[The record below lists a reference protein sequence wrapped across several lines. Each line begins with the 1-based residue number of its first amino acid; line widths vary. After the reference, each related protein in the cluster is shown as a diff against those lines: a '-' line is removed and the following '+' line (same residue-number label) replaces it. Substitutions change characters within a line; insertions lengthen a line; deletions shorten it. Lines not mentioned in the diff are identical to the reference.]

1 MNDDLTKM
9 LERLVP
15 EAKCS
20 GWDDVLV
27 RAECGTRHTR
37 RLAFAGVA
45 LLVVLGT
52 LPALALSGAVSFG
65 GAGRGVQLE
74 SQLHFPGG
82 RVAGQVEFQLPRT
95 IVTRGKN
102 VLPHRLVGIGQGI
115 RATTRYVLVWRLRLE
130 GTQVGRGML
139 TSAGRSLATLCAAC
153 RDGSSGRIG
162 LPRRAVIALV
172 NDRVMFSLSTTRRI
186 LGSIHLQR
194 R

>member
-1 MNDDLTKM
+1 MNDDLTNV

-15 EAKCS
+15 EAECS
-20 GWDDVLV
+20 GWNDVLV
-27 RAECGTRHTR
+27 RAARGTRHTR

-45 LLVVLGT
+45 LLVLLGT

-74 SQLHFPGG
+74 SQLRFPGG
-82 RVAGQVEFQLPRT
+82 HAAGNVEFQLPRT
-95 IVTRGKN
+95 IVTTGKN
-102 VLPHRLVGIGQGI
+102 VLPHRLIGVGQGI
-115 RATTRYVLVWRLRLE
+115 RATARYVLVWRLRLE
-130 GTQVGRGML
+130 GTQVGRGVL

-162 LPRRAVIALV
+162 LPRNAVIALV
-172 NDRVMFSLSTTRRI
+172 NDRVRFSLSTTPRI
-186 LGSIHLQR
+186 VGSIHLQR